1 MPAGDD
7 QGMPGRDWIPIPDDQ
22 AVLAGI
28 EDALGGK
35 GAKRASGHV
44 MIQP

>member
-1 MPAGDD
+1 MPARDD

-35 GAKRASGHV
+35 GAKGAGRHAL
-44 MIQP
+44 IQP

>member
-1 MPAGDD
+1 MPARDD
-7 QGMPGRDWIPIPDDQ
+7 QCMPGRDWKPISDDP